1 MQLIQMQ
8 AISFTSN
15 VPHVFIDAYCL
26 KVMISGSR
34 TDGPNIKR
42 TGSTGISDRTLTTV
56 LN

>member
-26 KVMISGSR
+26 KVISGSR
-34 TDGPNIKR
+34 TDNTNRKM
-42 TGSTGISDRTLTTV
+42 TGSTGISDGTFTTIV
-56 LN
+56 N